1 MSKYTTNMV
10 EIFSS
15 IQGEGRLV
23 GLRQAFLRFH
33 GCSLDCDYCDS
44 RATHT
49 ASAPEFCQIE
59 QTPGRQDFKEVIN
72 PVPLEYIK
80 TLLFTWASLL
90 PNAHH
95 SISLTGGEPLL
106 QCGPLLEYL
115 PELRK
120 ILPLYLETNGI
131 HHHELSKCIK
141 FLDYISMDF
150 KLPSTTKLEDLWEEH
165 RKFLEVA
172 AEKDVYV
179 KVIVSSESI
188 LSEIRKACEV
198 IVSVNRNIPL
208 ILQPLTS
215 MDPNLTISSRLLFE
229 FQEVASNFLREVR
242 IIPQTHR
249 FMHLL

>member
-1 MSKYTTNMV
+1 MV

-15 IQGEGRLV
+15 IQGEGKLV

-49 ASAPEFCQIE
+49 DSAPEFCQTE
-59 QTPGRQDFKEVIN
+59 QTPGRLDFIKITN
-72 PVPLEYIK
+72 PVPLEYVK
-80 TLLFTWASLL
+80 SVLSKWVSLL

-106 QCGPLLEYL
+106 HCESLLEYL

-131 HHHELSKCIK
+131 HHHELSKCIE

-150 KLPSTTKLEDLWEEH
+150 KLPSTTKSIDYWEEH

-179 KVIVSSESI
+179 KVVISNKSTV
-188 LSEIRKACEV
+188 SEIRKACEV
-198 IVSVNRNIPL
+198 IVSVNKNIPL

-215 MDPNLTISSRLLFE
+215 TDVNMTISSRLLFE
-229 FQEVASNFLREVR
+229 FQEEASTYLREVR

>member
-1 MSKYTTNMV
+1 MV

-15 IQGEGRLV
+15 IQGEGKLV

-33 GCSLDCDYCDS
+33 GCSLNCDYCDS

-49 ASAPEFCQIE
+49 NSAPEYCQTE
-59 QTPGRQDFKEVIN
+59 QTPGRQDFKQISN
-72 PVPLEYIK
+72 PIPLEYIK
-80 TLLFTWASLL
+80 SVLSKWVSLL

-106 QCGPLLEYL
+106 HYESLLGYL

-131 HHHELSKCIK
+131 HHHELSKCIE

-150 KLPSTTKLEDLWEEH
+150 KLPSTTKSIEYWEEH

-172 AEKDVYV
+172 AETDVYV
-179 KVIVSSESI
+179 KVVVSSKSTV
-188 LSEIRKACEV
+188 SEIRKACEV
-198 IVSVNRNIPL
+198 IVSVNKNIPL

-215 MDPNLTISSRLLFE
+215 TDDEINSSSRLLFE
-229 FQEVASNFLREVR
+229 LQETASIYLSEVR

-249 FMHLL
+249 FMHFL